1 MKKNYI
7 KPVSK
12 TVMAEMLVGTMQV
25 VASEKGIG
33 YGGEDHGDN
42 PPEAPERE
50 EEDFF
55 AGQQE
60 KNTYS
65 LW

>member
-25 VASEKGIG
+25 VASKYGID
-33 YGGEDHGDN
+33 YGGEDDGTHT
-42 PPEAPERE
+42 PEAPERE